1 MIFYIGDL
9 TLKHA
14 PQSGRLNY
22 INIDQIKTII
32 ITNRQSKYRNQA
44 LKIIC
49 ISLAVFICGFYMK
62 KKKKKFTG
70 PLAFNMLKDTL

>member
-14 PQSGRLNY
+14 PQSGRSNY

-49 ISLAVFICGFYMK
+49 ISLASCFHMWILYK
-62 KKKKKFTG
+62 KKKKILLNLT
-70 PLAFNMLKDTL
+70 